1 MRHRRALGRKGRN
14 RVILPVVCLLACGG
28 EEAVGPV
35 QTPTVAQG
43 AATIRMSR
51 STVNIASLGDTAYLR
66 AQALDSR
73 DSVIAGATILWS
85 SSDRNVVE
93 KANEALLD
101 AEEEHKGNEGIF
113 CGAAIELADGTLIK
127 GNNSPLMHAASS
139 LVINAIKHL
148 ADIPDKIH
156 LLPNNITE
164 SIGKF
169 KNEILNSG
177 NVSLDLEETLIAL
190 CVGAMSNSAAQLA
203 IEKLPELKGCEMHL
217 THIPTRGDEEGLR
230 SLGVNVTSDANFPSK
245 NLYMK

>member
-1 MRHRRALGRKGRN
+1 MGVNKVGFAITDDDVVQDAAKMEVVRRYLRFNCEYVMGFVDK
-14 RVILPVVCLLACGG
+14 
-28 EEAVGPV
+28 EAV
-35 QTPTVAQG
+35 Q
-43 AATIRMSR
+43 R
-51 STVNIASLGDTAYLR
+51 VNLLMNELGI
-66 AQALDSR
+66 
-73 DSVIAGATILWS
+73 SV
-85 SSDRNVVE
+85 SDRNVVG
-93 KANEALLD
+93 KANDALAD
-101 AEEEHKGNEGIF
+101 AEVEHKGNEGIF

-156 LLPNNITE
+156 LLPSNITE

-230 SLGVNVTSDANFPSK
+230 SLGINVTSDANFPSK